1 MTVTQS
7 TLSPVRCSVASARRC
22 LTRSTALSMTML
34 TLLALPLMPDSTEAQ
49 TTRERGFGPYTLITR
64 RGEATVR
71 ILRRDGDIVWVDR
84 LVQSGAY
91 VETGVPRSEIMEFKA
106 PRPALFDQAEKVEKP
121 EEVSAIIDQL
131 RRLSA
136 QLRPYRDL
144 PGISMNEA
152 LILQAKLNEK
162 REYWRDALLIYQ
174 ELMNQPY
181 DYPGKNMVRYWA
193 GINLWKMNQKEK
205 ALEYLMDEPIPDED
219 MDLFSDILF
228 MRANSYSEL
237 GRHREAV
244 DTYLQM
250 IVFYP
255 YYRTNELRALSGILT
270 NYIALQDWDAT
281 TKSLEALKLDYAE
294 APQTLEA
301 EAMLQKYQEQL
312 EKERQFKIVEE

>member
-1 MTVTQS
+1 MNQS
-7 TLSPVRCSVASARRC
+7 TRPYRVFI
-22 LTRSTALSMTML
+22 
-34 TLLALPLMPDSTEAQ
+34 LLAVALTSFPILQDAAVAQ
-49 TTRERGFGPYTLITR
+49 TTRERGFGPYTLVTR

-84 LVQSGAY
+84 QVQSGAY

-106 PRPALFDQAEKVEKP
+106 PRPALFDLAEKTEKP
-121 EEVSAIIDQL
+121 EDISGIIDQL

-144 PGISMNEA
+144 PGIPMNDA
-152 LILQAKLNEK
+152 LILQAKLNER

-174 ELMNQPY
+174 ELMSQSY
-181 DYPGKNMVRYWA
+181 DFPGKNMVRYWA
-193 GINLWKMNQKEK
+193 GTCLWKMNQKEK
-205 ALEYLMDEPIPDED
+205 ALEYLLDEPIPDED
-219 MDLFSDILF
+219 MDFFSDILY
-228 MRANSYSEL
+228 MRANSFSSL

-301 EAMLQKYQEQL
+301 EAMMQKYQEQL
-312 EKERQFKIVEE
+312 DKERQFKIVEE